1 MKMKSLLGGIAMSA
15 IGIAALAHNGATGV
29 TLERMN
35 GMVAL
40 RDVMRQMAPMMQ
52 GQSSYDVRAV
62 QVAGATIMAHA
73 GQNMNTLFPQ
83 ETIAAQ
89 SFAKP
94 EIWANW
100 QEFSALSEQLR
111 VYGLG
116 LSTAATNGLTSPVA
130 TQAAVDPSATMD
142 GSTMQMGGTPMDQ
155 LGVEAAKFTLAEL
168 MGVVARRGSN
178 VPLPASSVSASSGT
192 PVGFDFS
199 QMAAPQAFEM
209 ISGTCA
215 ACHSVFR
222 SGS

>member
-52 GQSSYDVRAV
+52 GQTSYDVRAV
-62 QVAGATIMAHA
+62 QVAGATIMAHS
-73 GQNMNTLFPQ
+73 GQNMDKLFPQ
-83 ETIAAQ
+83 EEIAAQ

-94 EIWANW
+94 EIWSNW

-116 LSTAATNGLTSPVA
+116 LSTAAPNGLTRPA
-130 TQAAVDPSATMD
+130 APQAAMDPSETAD
-142 GSTMQMGGTPMDQ
+142 GSTMQMGDAPMDR
-155 LGVEAAKFTLAEL
+155 LGVEATKFTLAEL
-168 MGVVARRGSN
+168 MGVVARRSN
-178 VPLPASSVSASSGT
+178 NTPPPMSGGSASSET
-192 PVGFDFS
+192 PVGIDFS
-199 QMAAPQAFEM
+199 QMAAPEAFEM
-209 ISGTCA
+209 ISSTCA
-215 ACHSVFR
+215 SCHSTFR